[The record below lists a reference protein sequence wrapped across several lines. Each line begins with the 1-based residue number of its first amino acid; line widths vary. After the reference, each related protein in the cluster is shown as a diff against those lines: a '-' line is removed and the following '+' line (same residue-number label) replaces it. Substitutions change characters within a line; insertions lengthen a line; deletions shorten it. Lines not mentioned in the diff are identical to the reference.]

1 MAINSIVWNGFIG
14 ICSFI
19 YNISNTKLM
28 QEVIAY
34 LLVALAVVF
43 LVKKYIFP
51 SKKGKGCS
59 PDCGC

>member
-1 MAINSIVWNGFIG
+1 
-14 ICSFI
+14 
-19 YNISNTKLM
+19 M